1 MDFYAFCANH
11 TGDKEAS
18 LSTESVKTISGTA
31 MHTLSNDDFSFNA
44 NFVVGSN
51 TSKFLLRGSDK
62 GQKLYMMANG
72 TRQIGCLNCTK
83 DQTITIVTAD
93 SKTVTAVTNVTL
105 KSSNSDGTYIFT
117 VDNDGDVKFNVNNY
131 FAMYSIT
138 VADPSST
145 AKEYTV
151 KYVNE
156 EGTEIKN
163 RATYS
168 GEAGEAAVIYS
179 TDKAKITYE
188 GVNYC
193 YTSDDSESKTIA
205 ADGSTVVTI
214 TFHEAATYNYTI
226 NAKYN
231 DAVLK
236 TTAGSSEEED
246 AVTYCYNKYYDFNG
260 TLVQKL
266 ASNNSYQVSFTP
278 NSDNYVKD
286 DSYSLSDITNV
297 IFFSEAEDI
306 ATLTTK
312 TSQYLSDRF
321 SGGKGAFAE
330 TSDKVVVTLPAGTYK
345 LTAKI
350 MGTYK
355 SEENYSTFTFKAG
368 ENTIWESTTSA
379 QTFYANGEIEGD
391 AFTLAAETD
400 IVLVSNGDN
409 GKGNTSKVMN
419 LVDYFYIQKVSTT
432 NDIVG
437 TLDFST
443 RFMGAHK
450 DMTISKGETINLTF
464 NNHGNGALNWNN
476 WLVRLS
482 GTTGVDHTLRADNF
496 VIGDDGSSVSTRSI
510 TEDGGDINWSDFLAD
525 MQDSEVEMTITYAS
539 DGMFSIAATSTGSS
553 HSYTHNF
560 AYNDAKSG
568 DITVELGVEYAWLEV
583 TSVEKTVSVP
593 VTNGFAT
600 YANHTYNLDFTGVEG
615 LVAYTATVNAAKTEV
630 TFTPATQVPAGT
642 GLLLKGATA
651 NVPVIASAD
660 AISENLMY
668 APTETVSGLSYD
680 DGTYYNYILTQPS
693 GKSVGFYRANNN
705 NVAVGKAYLRIP
717 QASGARQFTFIG
729 LDGDSEAT
737 GISSVESNGKAADS
751 IYSLSGQ
758 RVAQPAKGLYIV
770 NGKKVIV
777 NK

>member
-11 TGDKEAS
+11 TGDKEAL

-553 HSYTHNF
+553 HSYTHSF

-583 TSVEKTVSVP
+583 TSVAKNMASTSQLQGYKTFYDATTNYQVDEHTTIYKAASPRSGDNTVTITAVEGKIIPKNTP
-593 VTNGFAT
+593 VILKTSDTVNYKITLTPTEAESADDFEDNGLQHAT
-600 YANHTYNLDFTGVEG
+600 ASGSITGAYILAYTTDNDLGFYPFTGSLDAGDVY
-615 LVAYTATVNAAKTEV
+615 LTATVPAK
-630 TFTPATQVPAGT
+630 A
-642 GLLLKGATA
+642 
-651 NVPVIASAD
+651 
-660 AISENLMY
+660 
-668 APTETVSGLSYD
+668 
-680 DGTYYNYILTQPS
+680 
-693 GKSVGFYRANNN
+693 
-705 NVAVGKAYLRIP
+705 LRIVV
-717 QASGARQFTFIG
+717 
-729 LDGDSEAT
+729 DGEAT
-737 GISSVESNGKAADS
+737 GIAAPEVAEKAENGVLYNLNGQQVTADF
-751 IYSLSGQ
+751 
-758 RVAQPAKGLYIV
+758 KGIV
-770 NGKKVIV
+770 IKNGKKYF